1 MSDRNQSDSIN
12 KALSIEKDSQINV
25 VVNRT
30 GDADDSIDLMH
41 VFHNMKVRSRV
52 YAWVVILCMIAGM
65 CAPLLLYQMRV
76 GTTRVSSV
84 VTLNYYLPDGK
95 AVQRLQA
102 PDGTD
107 LDLTQVTSAYVLQK
121 ALDSTS
127 LSGKIGVSTLRD
139 SVHIDRILTEDSRRQ
154 QEVASKMLE
163 DKNAA
168 AYTQLQSV
176 KLTYINQFVVS
187 LDNRF
192 GLSDADLCNL
202 LNQVL
207 QSYNSYLSKTYSE
220 VYLPADEVSIIDVDS
235 LDIMESLDLL
245 RDAMDNLNEYCD
257 DKPDDIKAYRS
268 WRDGRSL
275 EDLKTYIQTVQSV
288 NIDYLYSYVY
298 ANSLAEDRDS
308 MVSKY
313 QYQLRVAKQEL
324 AEINGN
330 ISTMKSII
338 DSYQPDQ
345 IYVDNQNSDTSKSTK
360 VTTDYYNE
368 MVLALAEEYEKAAT
382 KQIKIADLEDK
393 MSALEAQATQ
403 GDTQAVKEE
412 LKKTVKVCEE
422 AFKQVYDHME
432 EITGRPFY
440 TSYMDFTSAQGETK
454 GFVASNMKKMLIGAF
469 AGAFL
474 ACGLWFVSAF
484 AAELKRGSR
493 KEDGKEVSAR

>member
-1 MSDRNQSDSIN
+1 MADRSQTDNN
-12 KALSIEKDSQINV
+12 ALSINKDSQINV

-30 GDADDSIDLMH
+30 DEAVDAIDLMG
-41 VFHNMKVRSRV
+41 VFRYMKVKARIF
-52 YAWVVILCMIAGM
+52 AWLLLLCMVVGI
-65 CAPLLLYQMRV
+65 CAPLLLYQFKVRA
-76 GTTRVSSV
+76 TRATSV
-84 VTLNYYLPDGK
+84 VTLNYYLPNGK
-95 AVQRLQA
+95 KVQGLQA
-102 PDGTD
+102 PDGAE
-107 LDLTQVTSAYVLQK
+107 LDLTQITSSFVLQK
-121 ALDSTS
+121 ALDNTA
-127 LSGKIGVSTLRD
+127 LSGKISVSSLRD
-139 SVHIDRILTEDSRRQ
+139 SIHIDRILTEDSRRQ
-154 QEVASKMLE
+154 QEVARKMLE

-176 KLTYINQFVVS
+176 KLTYINQIVVS

-192 GLSDADLCNL
+192 GLSDADLRNL

-207 QSYNSYLSKTYSE
+207 QSYNSYLAKTYSE
-220 VYLPADEVSIIDVDS
+220 VYLPADEVSIIDVES

-403 GDTQAVKEE
+403 GDTQEVKEE